1 MQNGY
6 TALILA
12 SMKGHLDVVKHL
24 VEHKADVNANN
35 YVITALIDGL
45 FDSLIVLT
53 MCDAAVVREA
63 TPRLCWHQ
71 RMVTLMW

>member
-24 VEHKADVNANN
+24 VEHKADVNANDC
-35 YVITALIDGL
+35 VITALSDGL
-45 FDSLIVLT
+45 FASFIDLSYGL
-53 MCDAAVVREA
+53 
-63 TPRLCWHQ
+63 
-71 RMVTLMW
+71 